1 MEVLYNVISWIVN
14 KTEKPLAF
22 VGGILVLTIIL
33 AVCIPYLRR
42 RLHVPQI
49 VKKNSAAIIGA
60 VVIFVVIFILRLP
73 NILWRSGLFKEN
85 ELFHNSDTLGY
96 YGALIGGG
104 VTVLGVYWTLNYESK
119 KSVEERSQER
129 ELLKEERRKNSLP
142 ILRFKFVEWGFSFDT
157 LQQSEQVLI
166 EDEDEIPF
174 KNYHIFI
181 DTTNGSSEYSQNS
194 IHKYGELK
202 IDNIG
207 LGTAIISDV
216 KLVRTNPEKTEVKN
230 IGILKLNQE
239 LVSPQERIKLGM
251 CIRSDDL
258 NKEDTLYFTFM
269 DLYSNKYLYK
279 IPFDYLEED
288 TAHSKTYIFNEN
300 VEMFP
305 DLVPTEK

>member
-14 KTEKPLAF
+14 KTEKPLAC
-22 VGGILVLTIIL
+22 VGGLLVLAIIL
-33 AVCIPYLRR
+33 AVFIPCLKKMFSVRQIIKEYA
-42 RLHVPQI
+42 VPL
-49 VKKNSAAIIGA
+49 IGA
-60 VVIFVVIFILRLP
+60 VVIFILTLPFIL
-73 NILWRSGLFKEN
+73 WGTGDFGTKLFS
-85 ELFHNSDTLGY
+85 NSDTLGY

-142 ILRFKFVEWGFSFDT
+142 ILRFRFVEMGFSFAT

-181 DTTNGSSEYSQNS
+181 DTTNGSSKYSQNS

-207 LGTAIISDV
+207 LGTAIISDIN
-216 KLVRTNPEKTEVKN
+216 LVRTNPEKTEVKN

-288 TAHSKTYIFNEN
+288 IAHSKTYIFNEN

-305 DLVPTEK
+305 NLVPTEK

>member
-1 MEVLYNVISWIVN
+1 MDALKDFITWIDSKAVVSAVVL
-14 KTEKPLAF
+14 LAF

-42 RLHVPQI
+42 RFRVPQI

-60 VVIFVVIFILRLP
+60 VVIFIFILP
-73 NILWRSGLFKEN
+73 IILWIFGLYEVKPFS
-85 ELFHNSDTLGY
+85 NSDTLGY
-96 YGALIGGG
+96 YGTVIGGG

-119 KSVEERSQER
+119 KAVEERTQER

-142 ILRFKFVEWGFSFDT
+142 ILRFEFPSNVFSFNT
-157 LQQSEQVLI
+157 LQQSEQVLE
-166 EDEDEIPF
+166 EDKGGKSF
-174 KNYHIFI
+174 TNYDIFI
-181 DTTNGSSEYSQNS
+181 DTTNGSSEYSKNS
-194 IHKYGELK
+194 IHKYGKLK

-207 LGTAIISDV
+207 LGTAIISDIN
-216 KLVRTNPEKTEVKN
+216 LVRTNPEKTEVKN
-230 IGILKLNQE
+230 IGILKLNQK
-239 LVSPQERIKLGM
+239 LVLPKERIELEM

-279 IPFDYLEED
+279 IPFNHLKED
-288 TAHSKTYIFNEN
+288 IVYSRTFIFNED

-305 DLVPTEK
+305 NIAPTEK